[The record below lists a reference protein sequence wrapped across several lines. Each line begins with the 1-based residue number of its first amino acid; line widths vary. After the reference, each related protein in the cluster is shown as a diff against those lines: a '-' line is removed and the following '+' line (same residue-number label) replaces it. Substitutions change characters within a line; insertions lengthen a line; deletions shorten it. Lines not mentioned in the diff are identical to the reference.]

1 MPFIKRLGYFL
12 FGLSIGLVFLAFFF
26 KKKTQDTGTS
36 FCYLPNCRVLKD
48 MRSKPLF
55 YSDQI
60 DSLILSK
67 AIDSTQIGYFFREG
81 DVDFSL
87 SNTKTSPCKTYVIHA
102 EFTDKE
108 ATIEV
113 LNCPSKLEV
122 KSFNWKDEFR

>member
-1 MPFIKRLGYFL
+1 
-12 FGLSIGLVFLAFFF
+12 
-26 KKKTQDTGTS
+26 
-36 FCYLPNCRVLKD
+36 

-55 YSDQI
+55 YSNQI
-60 DSLILSK
+60 DSLLHSK

-87 SNTKTSPCKTYVIHA
+87 SNTKTSPCKTYVINA

-122 KSFNWKDEFR
+122 TSFNWKDEFQ